1 MTAIQSITTA
11 TTSLYEQDF
20 HLWLQTNINLL
31 KEGNFA
37 EIDLENLLEELESM
51 GKSDKNS
58 LKSNLKILL
67 MHLLKY
73 KYQTK
78 KRTNSW
84 LYTIREHRQRLRDT
98 FKTSPSLYRFFEDI
112 FNESYQDAREL
123 AADETGL
130 SIQIFPPESPFS
142 KEEVLNPDFL
152 PADEGS
158 EGGQKPGFF
167 SADHED
173 L

>member
-1 MTAIQSITTA
+1 MTTIQSTTTAI
-11 TTSLYEQDF
+11 TSLYEQDF
-20 HLWLQTNINLL
+20 YLWLQTNINLL
-31 KEGNFA
+31 KEGKFT

-51 GKSDKNS
+51 GRSDKNA

-73 KYQTK
+73 KYQPE

-98 FKTSPSLYRFFEDI
+98 FKTSPSLYRFFEEI
-112 FNESYQDAREL
+112 FNEAYQDAREL

-130 SIQIFPPESPFS
+130 SIKVFPPESPFTV
-142 KEEVLNPDFL
+142 EEVLNADFL
-152 PADEGS
+152 PAESDDPENM
-158 EGGQKPGFF
+158 E
-167 SADHED
+167 
-173 L
+173 

>member
-11 TTSLYEQDF
+11 KTSLYEQDF
-20 HLWLQTNINLL
+20 YLWLQTNINLL

-51 GKSDKNS
+51 GRSDKNA
-58 LKSNLKILL
+58 LKSNLRILL

-73 KYQTK
+73 KYQPQ

-84 LYTIREHRQRLRDT
+84 LYTIREHRIRLEDT

-130 SIQIFPPESPFS
+130 SIKIFPLESPFT

-152 PADEGS
+152 PADNQTAENG
-158 EGGQKPGFF
+158 ENK
-167 SADHED
+167 E
-173 L
+173 

>member
-1 MTAIQSITTA
+1 MTANPSILTT
-11 TTSLYEQDF
+11 TKSLYEQDF
-20 HLWLQTNINLL
+20 YLWLQTNINLL
-31 KEGNFA
+31 KEGKFA

-51 GKSDKNS
+51 GRNEKNA
-58 LKSNLKILL
+58 LKSNLRILL

-73 KYQTK
+73 KYQKK

-98 FKTSPSLYRFFEDI
+98 FKTSPSLYRFFEEI
-112 FNESYQDAREL
+112 FNQSYQDAREL

-142 KEEVLNPDFL
+142 PKEVLNPDFL
-152 PADEGS
+152 PADNNHGKNDENK
-158 EGGQKPGFF
+158 E
-167 SADHED
+167 
-173 L
+173 

>member
-1 MTAIQSITTA
+1 MTAIQSSTTA

-20 HLWLQTNINLL
+20 YLWLQTNINLL

-51 GKSDKNS
+51 GRSDKNA

-73 KYQTK
+73 KYQNK

-98 FKTSPSLYRFFEDI
+98 FKTSPSLSRFFVDI

-158 EGGQKPGFF
+158 ETGFL
-167 SADHED
+167 S
-173 L
+173 